1 MDGRCVD
8 GLKISVNR
16 AQKIAERR
24 AEFARERTNLY
35 VRNLPTDMDDVE
47 LERLFGR
54 FGEIVSAKVPNQTS
68 KQRISSNSII
78 KRLDEESRKA

>member
-8 GLKISVNR
+8 GLRISVSR

-35 VRNLPTDMDDVE
+35 VRNLPTDMGDVE

-54 FGEIVSAKVPNQTS
+54 FREIVRAKVPNQANN
-68 KQRISSNSII
+68 KFLNSII